1 VEDAELIDRLRS
13 GDEQAFASLVA
24 AYHSGMIRVA
34 QSFVPERGLA
44 EEVVQETWVGLL
56 RGLDRFEGRSSL
68 KTWLFAI
75 LINQA
80 RTMAIRER
88 RTIPFDPTGD
98 DRAEDPARFAADG
111 TWAQPPVPFTE
122 DVEERLAHAPMLAQL
137 GAALKELPAAQRIV
151 VTLRDI
157 EELTSQEVCSIL
169 EISAVNQRVLLHRGR
184 AGLRRIIEAML
195 EGGA

>member
-1 VEDAELIDRLRS
+1 MEDAELIDRLRS
-13 GDEQAFASLVA
+13 GDEQAFEGLIA

-34 QSFVPERGLA
+34 QSFVRERGLA

-56 RGLDRFEGRSSL
+56 RGLDRFEGRASL
-68 KTWLFAI
+68 KTWLYAI

-111 TWAQPPVPFTE
+111 HWAQAPVPFTE
-122 DVEERLAHAPMLAQL
+122 EVEERLAHAPMLAKL
-137 GAALKELPAAQRIV
+137 GAALEELPSAQRIV

-169 EISAVNQRVLLHRGR
+169 EITAVNQRVLLHRGR

-195 EGGA
+195 EGGG